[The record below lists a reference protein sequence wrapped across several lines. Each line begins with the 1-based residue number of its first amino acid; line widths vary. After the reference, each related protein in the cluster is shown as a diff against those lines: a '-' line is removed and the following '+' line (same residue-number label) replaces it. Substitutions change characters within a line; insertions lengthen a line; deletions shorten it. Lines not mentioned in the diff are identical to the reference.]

1 MDSELERYH
10 KSCAALELNVG
21 EGRLK
26 QGGLHKELARQRA
39 QTQDAHQAI
48 RSHLLFLSVAVLFL
62 YSSVLASC
70 VCFFVCILSSI
81 CTLL

>member
-26 QGGLHKELARQRA
+26 QGGLHQELARQRT
-39 QTQDAHQAI
+39 QTQDAHQVI
-48 RSHLLFLSVAVLFL
+48 RSRFFSLGSHLL
-62 YSSVLASC
+62 
-70 VCFFVCILSSI
+70 
-81 CTLL
+81 LLPP